1 MIAIPAVDL
10 RNGACVQ
17 LVGGNVAEERIR
29 LGDPV
34 AAAVRWVECGFHRLH
49 VVDLD
54 AAMGKG
60 SNAAIIDE
68 ILLSVDA
75 EVQVG
80 GGVRSMSRIEE
91 LIANGARRVIVG
103 TLALEDELWLRSV
116 ATEFPNRLIVAADA
130 RGRKVSVNGWT
141 AELDRD
147 VVDVARRLEDLPVAS
162 MLVTAIDVEG
172 RMKGPDI
179 DLMRDVVAATP
190 LSVTTSG
197 GIGGIADLYDLAS
210 IGVAEAVIGMALYT
224 NTIDAAE
231 VAREFSS

>member
-147 VVDVARRLEDLPVAS
+147 VVDVARRLEDLPLAS
-162 MLVTAIDVEG
+162 MLVTAMTG
-172 RMKGPDI
+172 WPS
-179 DLMRDVVAATP
+179 A
-190 LSVTTSG
+190 
-197 GIGGIADLYDLAS
+197 
-210 IGVAEAVIGMALYT
+210 
-224 NTIDAAE
+224 
-231 VAREFSS
+231 VARTARPTTDPLTPEFDAVRKTSAGSIVYSP